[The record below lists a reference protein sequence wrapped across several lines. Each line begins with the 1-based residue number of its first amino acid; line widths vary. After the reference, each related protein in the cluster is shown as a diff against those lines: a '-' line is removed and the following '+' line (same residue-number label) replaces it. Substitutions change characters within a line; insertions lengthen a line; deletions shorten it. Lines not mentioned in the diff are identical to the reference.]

1 MARSGSLLK
10 LGGVLALAVAVLAG
24 AALSIGALAADH
36 DEPAAEL
43 PEGPT
48 GPLRDRVL
56 DGTPHARPDHYELA
70 FDEEFD
76 DDLDGDVWGTC
87 HWWQAVGCTI
97 ESNNER
103 QLYFPDNVEVEDGTL
118 RLEARK
124 EPVEDEDG
132 DEYPYTSGMV
142 TTAAPAYEEDA
153 RYAFTYGFVEARLRL
168 PEGQG
173 LWPAFW
179 LLPARQESRP
189 EIDVL
194 ETLGHRPDRAE
205 LHYHYVDADGEE
217 QSVGTDWTDPG
228 LADGDWHDVAVDWR
242 PGRITW
248 IIDGRARWE
257 VTGDEV
263 SDEPMYLVL
272 NLAVG
277 GDWPGDPDETTE
289 LPATVEADW
298 IRVWQD
304 PAFEGAG

>member
-1 MARSGSLLK
+1 MARSRRILVLGVVAAVGAGLLAAAIVG
-10 LGGVLALAVAVLAG
+10 LVSVADG
-24 AALSIGALAADH
+24 AAESTTAV
-36 DEPAAEL
+36 PQ
-43 PEGPT
+43 GPT

-56 DGTPHARPDHYELA
+56 DGTPAPRPDHYDLA
-70 FDEEFD
+70 FEEEFD
-76 DDLDGDVWGTC
+76 DDLDSDVWGTC
-87 HWWQAVGCTI
+87 HWWQAIGCTI
-97 ESNNER
+97 ESNDER
-103 QLYFPDNVEVEDGTL
+103 QLYYPANVEVDDGVV
-118 RLEARK
+118 RLEARQ
-124 EPVEDEDG
+124 EPVEDKDG
-132 DEYPYTSGMV
+132 EKYPYTSGMV
-142 TTAAPAYEEDA
+142 TTAAPRYEEDA
-153 RYAFTYGFVEARLRL
+153 RYAFTYGYVEARLRL

-179 LLPARQESRP
+179 LLPASQESRP

-217 QSVGTDWTDPG
+217 ASVGTDWTDRG
-228 LADGDWHDVAVDWR
+228 LADGDWHEVAVHWS

-248 IIDGRARWE
+248 IIDGQARWE

-277 GDWPGDPDETTE
+277 GEWPGDPDETTDF
-289 LPATVEADW
+289 PALVEADW

-304 PAFEGAG
+304 PALGDGS